1 MIRSI
6 KLAMPGASIA
16 KIATIYNDSNAVM
29 VNSYGARV
37 QAVYRAKL
45 WREKMVKI
53 PTLK

>member
-16 KIATIYNDSNAVM
+16 KIATVYNDSNAVM

-37 QAVYRAKL
+37 QEVYRAKL
-45 WREKMVKI
+45 WRPSEPRI